1 MRKIVLIWLLCLFGM
16 FTYGA
21 TKTSSKTV
29 YVGST
34 FTINP
39 VSLCEFSTS
48 KAMSGVANFPSGN
61 AFAVANSYHSVQL
74 AGTSTNGLKGGYNTY
89 EVTALTVGTYTITGG
104 STICTEVGWSVSI
117 SGTSYYAKKTDYNSF
132 TLTVTV
138 KPVPKVTQI
147 VIPSTHTM
155 TVGESYTFSPIIVET
170 GASTTLTWHSS
181 NTSVATI
188 DSNGILTTK
197 GVGTVNITC
206 TASNG
211 VSAQCLVTVN
221 PILASNITMNE
232 MTAELVTGESLQIHA
247 SIEPATTTNK
257 GISWSST
264 NSSIA
269 IVDGNGL
276 VTAIAPGN
284 CNIVAKTSDGSNL
297 TTTCAVKVLSDVLY
311 VDDAVGVPS
320 GTIVLP
326 IQLKNVSPITGLQFE
341 MQLPEG
347 VTIVDNGTSKITP
360 TTSDRIIDHT
370 ISGAKL
376 SNGNYQFIVFSG
388 TSAAL
393 RENEG
398 AIAYVTLN
406 VGENMAI
413 GDYTIGIKEV
423 ELTKTDGTS
432 LYHKDM
438 NSKLTLTEA
447 IIGDVNGDGKVTITD
462 AVGIV
467 NHVLHRTP
475 SSFITKAADVNG
487 DENITISDAVKVV
500 NIVLNK

>member
-1 MRKIVLIWLLCLFGM
+1 MKRFLRLLVPLLLLCQNAFCGND
-16 FTYGA
+16 YS
-21 TKTSSKTV
+21 TSRTM
-29 YVGST
+29 YVGETITLDPKSNCSVSSYCFGTSLTYDTSAFNVERVSHTNSLGFQNVNGST
-34 FTINP
+34 TGTYYTFKI
-39 VSLCEFSTS
+39 
-48 KAMSGVANFPSGN
+48 KALKTGTYTVKSIVQYYESMSGYKSRSNMA
-61 AFAVANSYHSVQL
+61 
-74 AGTSTNGLKGGYNTY
+74 
-89 EVTALTVGTYTITGG
+89 TYTIT
-104 STICTEVGWSVSI
+104 IKERPKVVSI
-117 SGTSYYAKKTDYNSF
+117 S
-132 TLTVTV
+132 
-138 KPVPKVTQI
+138 
-147 VIPSTHTM
+147 IPSTLSLSL
-155 TVGESYTFSPIIVET
+155 GDIYSFSPIIYET

-376 SNGNYQFIVFSG
+376 SNGNYQFVVFSG